1 MITITPLELAIGLIV
16 LAVLIAAGVMLMRK
30 RRTASLKERFG
41 GEYDLTVEKAGGA
54 HRAETILHEREKR
67 VESFDIRPLSP
78 ASRARFIEAWRRIQ
92 AQFVDAPADAV
103 TRADVL
109 LGEVMEER
117 GYPVADF
124 EQRSADLS
132 VDHGDVVQNYRAGHT
147 IALRHAKGEAS
158 TEDLR
163 QAMIHYRALFDDLI
177 HEPVEGEP
185 VIEHRGGRVIDVRK
199 NRNRETHRG

>member
-16 LAVLIAAGVMLMRK
+16 LAAIIAVSVIWMR
-30 RRTASLKERFG
+30 RRSTASLRERFG
-41 GEYDLTVEKAGGA
+41 GEYERTVQQAGGA

-67 VESFDIRPLSP
+67 VERFDIRPLSP
-78 ASRARFIEAWRRIQ
+78 ASRTHFVEAWRKIQ
-92 AQFVDAPADAV
+92 AQFVDAPAEAV

-147 IALRHAKGEAS
+147 IALRHARGEAS

-199 NRNRETHRG
+199 KKETHRG

>member
-16 LAVLIAAGVMLMRK
+16 LAVIIAVGVMFMRK
-30 RRTASLKERFG
+30 RRTHTLKERFG
-41 GEYDLTVEKAGGA
+41 GEYDRTVEQAGGL

-67 VESFDIRPLSP
+67 VESFDIRPLAP
-78 ASRARFIEAWRRIQ
+78 ASRTRFIETWRRIQ

-147 IALRHAKGEAS
+147 IAQRHARGEAS

-177 HEPVEGEP
+177 HEPIESEP

-199 NRNRETHRG
+199 KREKHHG

>member
-1 MITITPLELAIGLIV
+1 MITITPLELTIGLIV
-16 LAVLIAAGVMLMRK
+16 LAVIIAVGVVYMRK
-30 RRTASLKERFG
+30 RRADSLKARFG
-41 GEYDLTVEKAGGA
+41 GEYERTVKDAGSS

-78 ASRARFIEAWRRIQ
+78 ESRRRYIEEWRKVQARF
-92 AQFVDAPADAV
+92 VDSPADAV
-103 TRADVL
+103 THADVL
-109 LGEVMEER
+109 LGQVMEDR

-147 IALRHAKGEAS
+147 IAEHHARGEAD

-163 QAMIHYRALFDDLI
+163 QAMIHYRALFDDLV
-177 HEPVEGEP
+177 HEPVDSSP
-185 VIEHRGGRVIDVRK
+185 VIEHRDGRVIDKRK
-199 NRNRETHRG
+199 KRETHRG

>member
-1 MITITPLELAIGLIV
+1 MITITPLELTIGLIV
-16 LAVLIAAGVMLMRK
+16 LAVIVAVGVVYMRK
-30 RRTASLKERFG
+30 RRADSLKARFG
-41 GEYDLTVEKAGGA
+41 GEYERTVKDAGSS

-78 ASRARFIEAWRRIQ
+78 ESRRRYIEEWRKVQTR
-92 AQFVDAPADAV
+92 FVDSPADAV

-109 LGEVMEER
+109 LGQVMEDR

-147 IALRHAKGEAS
+147 IAERHARGEAD

-163 QAMIHYRALFDDLI
+163 QAMIHYRALFDDLV
-177 HEPVEGEP
+177 HEPVDSSP
-185 VIEHRGGRVIDVRK
+185 VIEHRDGRVIDKRK
-199 NRNRETHRG
+199 KRETHRG

>member
-1 MITITPLELAIGLIV
+1 MITITPLELTIGFII
-16 LAVLIAAGVMLMRK
+16 LAVIIAAGVMYMRK
-30 RRTASLKERFG
+30 RRTDSLKQKFG
-41 GEYDLTVEKAGGA
+41 GEYDRTVQEAGGPS
-54 HRAETILHEREKR
+54 RAETILHEREKR
-67 VESFDIRPLSP
+67 VESFDIRPLAP
-78 ASRARFIEAWRRIQ
+78 ASRTRFIDGWRRIQ
-92 AQFVDAPADAV
+92 AQFVDSPADAV

-147 IALRHAKGEAS
+147 IALRHARGEAS

-177 HEPVEGEP
+177 HEPIESEP
-185 VIEHRGGRVIDVRK
+185 VIEHRDGRVIDVRK
-199 NRNRETHRG
+199 KREKHHG